1 MKKGIL
7 FLTTH
12 NLATNPRM
20 VKEIKL
26 ALQHG
31 YVVTVVCFK
40 FNNWSKPLNEEIKKR
55 LASKINYQ
63 SIPGNRKPLLLW
75 LISSLFFSL
84 SKIGLIFFPRSK
96 YLLSLRSNKRSWLL
110 NRALRKLEE
119 RFDLVVAHNPGSFY
133 PAMIFAKKNKIP
145 FGIDL
150 EDYHPGESKDE
161 KVNTVYRRL
170 NKAILPHAAYV
181 TGASPLILEYSE
193 ADLSATLK
201 NRQVVSNYFS
211 STEFVSPPTNYS
223 EKLMLVWF
231 SQNISFQRGLE
242 QLVASIKDNDQVEL
256 HLFGNGNE
264 SFKEQWLSDTRNI
277 HLHSS
282 LPQHELHLQLSKFD
296 IGLAIEPGKDLNNEL
311 ALSNKMLAYFQSGL
325 YILASNTK
333 AQAGFIHE
341 HPDHGVLTSLSPGD
355 VKQAIQKLV
364 DQKQSLRAS
373 AKERYREAK
382 KFNWEN
388 ESLKLVEIWRDVCH

>member
-1 MKKGIL
+1 
-7 FLTTH
+7 
-12 NLATNPRM
+12 
-20 VKEIKL
+20 
-26 ALQHG
+26 
-31 YVVTVVCFK
+31 
-40 FNNWSKPLNEEIKKR
+40 
-55 LASKINYQ
+55 
-63 SIPGNRKPLLLW
+63 
-75 LISSLFFSL
+75 
-84 SKIGLIFFPRSK
+84 
-96 YLLSLRSNKRSWLL
+96 L
-110 NRALRKLEE
+110 NRALRKLKE

-150 EDYHPGESKDE
+150 EDYHAGESKDE

-193 ADLSATLK
+193 ADLPAALK

-211 STEFVSPPTNYS
+211 ATEFVNPANDTS
-223 EKLMLVWF
+223 EKLTLVWF

-242 QLVASIKDNDQVEL
+242 QLIASIKDNDQVEL
-256 HLFGNGNE
+256 HLFGNCNE
-264 SFKEQWLSDTRNI
+264 SFKEQWLSDTCNI

-282 LPQHELHLQLSKFD
+282 LPQHELHFQLSKFD
-296 IGLAIEPGKDLNNEL
+296 VGLAIEPGKDLNNEL

-364 DQKQSLRAS
+364 DQKQSLRAL
-373 AKERYREAK
+373 AKERFEKAK
-382 KFNWEN
+382 KFNWES
-388 ESLKLVEIWRDVCH
+388 ESAKLVTIWKDVCH